1 MGFVWLFFCLI
12 SVMWFSCL
20 SQLYWEIWKGL
31 YSFSL
36 YIDVVEI
43 HNCWLYLGWRTL
55 FIANILLQKFLSRF
69 VIAASSLCELKE
81 NEQREVTVCCSF
93 STIQILDKL
102 PVSSKMLAFYSP
114 LEWSLTFFLL
124 LSGWQ
129 QARWHL
135 GLKRKD
141 CRLQLWLLLLVSWS
155 WRSEVCISG
164 NGKWCCSS
172 YLCSHSILSFIFI
185 STGRD
190 CKVRYENFVY
200 LPPSF
205 SYVICNATQSAML
218 LFVNKF
224 LLLLDLPALVKIINC
239 DDLRMLAQCWR
250 DLVVV

>member
-31 YSFSL
+31 YSFSV

-102 PVSSKMLAFYSP
+102 PVSSKMLAFYSA
-114 LEWSLTFFLL
+114 LEWSLTFFPSVIRLTAG
-124 LSGWQ
+124 SM
-129 QARWHL
+129 AL
-135 GLKRKD
+135 GTQEKR
-141 CRLQLWLLLLVSWS
+141 
-155 WRSEVCISG
+155 
-164 NGKWCCSS
+164 
-172 YLCSHSILSFIFI
+172 
-185 STGRD
+185 
-190 CKVRYENFVY
+190 
-200 LPPSF
+200 LPPSALTT
-205 SYVICNATQSAML
+205 ATGQL
-218 LFVNKF
+218 IL
-224 LLLLDLPALVKIINC
+224 KIRSMH
-239 DDLRMLAQCWR
+239 LRKW
-250 DLVVV
+250 